1 MAARAIGS
9 ATISFGLV
17 SIPIKLYSASQPN
30 AGVGFNLLHGAC
42 GSRIRQQYVCPTCDR
57 VVERKELVRGYEFS
71 KNQYVTFTDDEL
83 KAMEAQASRAVDI
96 EQFVPLSAVDP
107 IYFDRAY
114 YVGPDKGAEKAY
126 RLLAEAMRAAD
137 QAAVAKYVLHG
148 KEHLVVLRA
157 AEHGLV
163 LHTAFFADEV
173 RDQREIDQGG
183 TVSLRDTEMTLARK
197 LIDELAADRF
207 QPEKY
212 EDGYRAR
219 VLEAVEAKVA
229 GEEVTAPPAE
239 TGRAQVIDLM
249 EALKQSLSQRG
260 TGTGTTPARRPAR
273 TKRPAAVTPVRARKG
288 SRK

>member
-1 MAARAIGS
+1 MAARSIGS

-57 VVERKELVRGYEFS
+57 VVERKELVRGYEFA
-71 KNQYVTFTDDEL
+71 KDQFVAFTDDEL
-83 KAMEAQASRAVDI
+83 KAMETEASRAVDI

-126 RLLAEAMRAAD
+126 RLLVDAMREAD
-137 QAAVAKYVLHG
+137 QVAVAKYVLHG

-183 TVSLRDTEMTLARK
+183 AVALRDGEMALARK

-207 QPEKY
+207 EPEKY

-229 GEEVTAPPAE
+229 GQEVTAPPPAA
-239 TGRAQVIDLM
+239 GRAQVIDLM

-260 TGTGTTPARRPAR
+260 EGAERPGRRPAR
-273 TKRPAAVTPVRARKG
+273 AKRPVTVTPVRARKG
-288 SRK
+288 SKK

>member
-9 ATISFGLV
+9 ATLSFGLV

-30 AGVGFNLLHGAC
+30 AGVGFNLLHSAC

-57 VVERKELVRGYEFS
+57 VVERKELVRGYEVS

-126 RLLAEAMRAAD
+126 RLLAESMRAAD
-137 QAAVAKYVLHG
+137 QVAVAKYVLHG

-183 TVSLRDTEMTLARK
+183 TVSLRDAEMTLARK

>member
-1 MAARAIGS
+1 MAARSIGS

-30 AGVGFNLLHGAC
+30 AGVGFNLLHREC
-42 GSRIRQQYVCPTCDR
+42 GSRIRQQYVCPTCER
-57 VVERKELVRGYEFS
+57 VVERKDLVRGYEVS
-71 KNQYVTFTDDEL
+71 KNQFVTFTDDEL
-83 KAMEAQASRAVDI
+83 KAMETQASRAVDI

-114 YVGPDKGAEKAY
+114 YLGPDKGAEKAY
-126 RLLAEAMRAAD
+126 RLLIEAMRATD
-137 QAAVAKYVLHG
+137 QVAVAKYVLHG

-157 AEHGLV
+157 AAHGLV
-163 LHTAFFADEV
+163 LHTAFFADEI

-183 TVSLRDTEMTLARK
+183 AVAVRDAEMTLARK

-207 QPEKY
+207 EPEKY
-212 EDGYRAR
+212 EDSYRAR
-219 VLEAVEAKVA
+219 VLEAVDAKVA

-249 EALKQSLSQRG
+249 EALKQSLAQRG
-260 TGTGTTPARRPAR
+260 EGEAASGRRPAR
-273 TKRPAAVTPVRARKG
+273 TRRPAAAVAARARKG

>member
-1 MAARAIGS
+1 MAARSIGS
-9 ATISFGLV
+9 ATLSFGLV

-30 AGVGFNLLHGAC
+30 AGVGFNLLHGEC
-42 GSRIRQQYVCPTCDR
+42 GSRIRQQYVCPSCERT
-57 VVERKELVRGYEFS
+57 VERKELVRGYEFS
-71 KNQYVTFTDDEL
+71 KNQFVTFSDDEL
-83 KAMEAQASRAVDI
+83 KTMEAQASRAVDI

-114 YVGPDKGAEKAY
+114 YLGPDKGAEKAY
-126 RLLAEAMRAAD
+126 RLLGDAMRAAD

-173 RDQREIDQGG
+173 RDPREVDQGG
-183 TVSLRDTEMTLARK
+183 TVTVRDAEMALARK
-197 LIDELAADRF
+197 LIDELAAERF
-207 QPEKY
+207 EPEKY

-229 GEEVTAPPAE
+229 GQQVTAPPAE

-260 TGTGTTPARRPAR
+260 EGAEAASGRRPAR
-273 TKRPAAVTPVRARKG
+273 TKRPTTIARARKG